1 MDKRQGMTIV
11 SKDSQA
17 LLNILLGFAAFTS
30 MFSMRACDSL
40 VATFAGEFNI
50 SMGVAARS
58 VFGFAFAYGIMQ
70 LFYGPI
76 GDRYGKLRVLN
87 CALAFCAL
95 FNAAVLTASTFDVI
109 VVCRILAGAA
119 GAGIIPLIMAW
130 IGDTVPYSERQ
141 VTFTR
146 LLFATIS
153 GTIAG
158 QWGSGLLAQ
167 YMGWHAVFTAVSGLF
182 ASIAIA
188 LYVIAHRAGQH
199 IVSEERTQANY
210 LSFGAR
216 LAFLLQSKWSRQVL
230 ITAAIEGAF
239 ALGVFSMV
247 PSYLQRRFHISPPA
261 AGAILALY
269 GAGGI
274 VFAILGKR
282 LLQRIGEPGLIWW
295 GALSLGVSLGLL
307 AFGDAW
313 YWSIPAC
320 VLGGFGFYM
329 LHSTLQTNATQMA
342 PAIRGTAVSAFVA
355 CLFLGQS
362 LGVVAMS
369 LVVDSSA
376 PILVYLIG
384 TIVFPILGYWFCQ
397 RTKRRV
403 AEASTGP
410 RI

>member
-1 MDKRQGMTIV
+1 MDNRQSMTIV
-11 SKDSQA
+11 RKNSQA
-17 LLNILLGFAAFTS
+17 LLIILLGFAAFTS

-50 SMGVAARS
+50 STGVAARS

-109 VVCRILAGAA
+109 VVYRILAGAA

-141 VTFTR
+141 VTLTR
-146 LLFATIS
+146 LLFANIS
-153 GTIAG
+153 GMITG
-158 QWGSGLLAQ
+158 QWGSGL
-167 YMGWHAVFTAVSGLF
+167 F
-182 ASIAIA
+182 ALIAIG
-188 LYVIAHRAGQH
+188 LYLLARGTGQH
-199 IVSEERTQANY
+199 TVLKERRPADD
-210 LSFGAR
+210 LSLSAR
-216 LAFLLQSKWSRQVL
+216 LTVLLQSKWSRQVL
-230 ITAAIEGAF
+230 ITAAVEGAF

-247 PSYLQRRFHISPPA
+247 PSYLQRRFHVSPSA

-307 AFGDAW
+307 ACGGAW

-384 TIVFPILGYWFCQ
+384 TIVFPIFGYWFCQ
-397 RTKRRV
+397 RTKHRL
-403 AEASTGP
+403 AEASTGS